1 MQIEKEICK
10 FLCAYD
16 IKLIMSLHSFT
27 IDKLFLYKD
36 RQSLLYSLGVVYQ
49 LTCSCGQNYIGQTKR
64 NLISHFNEH
73 RMREDSEVCKHLLNN
88 PNHEINYDS
97 PKILDRSNQVTKLRI
112 KETLHISKTEPQLNV
127 ENRSLPLY
135 LFNA

>member
-1 MQIEKEICK
+1 MNHSCIRFLARNKNAGFGGRKNAGIRKISGRKCRKK
-10 FLCAYD
+10 FRIFA
-16 IKLIMSLHSFT
+16 LIGST
-27 IDKLFLYKD
+27 
-36 RQSLLYSLGVVYQ
+36 G
-49 LTCSCGQNYIGQTKR
+49 CGQNYIGQTKR
-64 NLISHFNEH
+64 NLITCLNEH

-97 PKILDRSNQVTKLRI
+97 PKTLDRSNQVTKLRI
-112 KETLHISKTEPQLNV
+112 KETLHISKTEPQLNA